1 MGELIAR
8 RFAKPNVDF
17 LIPVPLHKYS
27 ERDYN
32 QAEFIARGAG
42 SVWRI
47 PVKSP
52 LSWRRGSLRQALKS
66 GVEDRNLPEDVITG
80 SGLPGGASVF
90 IVDDVFTSGS
100 TIRAAARAL
109 EGLGA
114 SVNGAVVWSKS
125 GGSMKRYVDRAV

>member
-1 MGELIAR
+1 M
-8 RFAKPNVDF
+8 
-17 LIPVPLHKYS
+17 
-27 ERDYN
+27 
-32 QAEFIARGAG
+32 
-42 SVWRI
+42 
-47 PVKSP
+47 
-52 LSWRRGSLRQALKS
+52 RQALKS